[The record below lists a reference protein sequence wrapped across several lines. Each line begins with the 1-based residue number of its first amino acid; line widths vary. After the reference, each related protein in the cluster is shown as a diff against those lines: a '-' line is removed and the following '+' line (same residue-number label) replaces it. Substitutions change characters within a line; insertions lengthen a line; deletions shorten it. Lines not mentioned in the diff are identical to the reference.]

1 VEDVPNNGLGPRF
14 NLDSCAGSHAHPAA
28 GGSSPAINRSPGP
41 DHGPTARQQDSV
53 VSFADRSGSRGA
65 LCERPDGSPDGGV
78 HDLFVI
84 TRRSD
89 APTGCK
95 IQQPD
100 FAGELAKHNVI
111 FRIPTPVC
119 GNGLLEAISEITL
132 RQNLASDPGKKAYF
146 GITGRPNTNGNDGSV
161 TRFWWKAQHKSL
173 EIFAGETYNVEMGV
187 TSEVFPDEREEN
199 PDCSKVATPITDL
212 TFNPGGNIVSPDF
225 RGFMRFPAP
234 PTPATTPRPT
244 TWWRLSRT

>member
-1 VEDVPNNGLGPRF
+1 M
-14 NLDSCAGSHAHPAA
+14 
-28 GGSSPAINRSPGP
+28 
-41 DHGPTARQQDSV
+41 
-53 VSFADRSGSRGA
+53 
-65 LCERPDGSPDGGV
+65 

-146 GITGRPNTNGNDGSV
+146 GIKGRPNTNGNDGSV
-161 TRFWWKAQHKSL
+161 TRFGWKAQHESL
-173 EIFAGETYNVEMGV
+173 EIFAGEAYNVEMGV
-187 TSEVFPDEREEN
+187 TSEVFPNERQEN
-199 PDCSKVATPITDL
+199 PDCSKVATPNTDL
-212 TFNPGGNIVSPDF
+212 TFNPGGNIVSPDVLNF